1 MIPMRFGAAR
11 LLAFLVALLLLAA
24 VLPARADTPVSLF
37 LSFRGNVNFTG
48 TEEVLRT
55 KNNNDPCSLVRY
67 GTVIYANLTGIPS
80 GATILSAQL
89 YWAGSGN
96 TPDYTVNFDG
106 YDVTAPTKSSTTIN
120 RQYTSRAYANNTY
133 YNYFSGAADV
143 TNIVKKK
150 GNGYYS
156 FSNLRV
162 ENGSPWC
169 AVQGVVGGFALVVVY
184 SHPNEPFRMLNLYEG
199 FQDFQNTSLKID
211 LGDFNVPNPL
221 PSSVTGRIG
230 HITWEGDQTL
240 SQGGE
245 DLLFNGYE
253 MTDKYPNSSTWFN
266 PPGNQFNSASNVTGD
281 STSYGI
287 DFDIYTLKSP
297 VIQPG
302 QRTAT
307 TTYRSGQDLVI
318 LSAEIV
324 AMPYVANA
332 DLALAMVRNGDLTA
346 GTQSSYTL
354 TVTNGGI
361 DDETGPV
368 TVVDTLPAG
377 LRLDSAA
384 GTGWTCTNVKS
395 STKTVVTCTQDGP
408 VKAKAKMTP
417 IVIKVTPSAAG
428 NYTNSATVSGKTGD
442 DNSANNTATN
452 SATAASATVA
462 ASLVLTR
469 EACKV
474 NDIIDGEGS
483 ACHSFTGPVTAAS
496 TRTVIYITSFST
508 NAQGEKVA
516 SKLGT
521 ADYAL
526 PVEFKFTCAPGLFT
540 EIVYGNTKFACNSAN
555 FVTLNAMLKA
565 GEASAVVSD
574 GSALSFMYADVGRV
588 GMTMRYAGATNPA
601 VNFISRPSY
610 IGIEAVERV
619 SDGYADQQG
628 ISPNW
633 AKPDIGFAKAGEPF
647 TMRICARMVNGNCA
661 PSFGFEPE
669 AEDFEFKLDVFA
681 VNLSGTPRLPIV
693 SGTRNEDG
701 EKIVDVQK
709 IVSDAWLLEK
719 QPDSDTEFVRGTGGY
734 SNMYI
739 ATARWFEAG
748 MLGITPRLTNYLAT
762 GQVGTDGGGGAAA
775 ARMSAGTRVVGRFY
789 PDHFETSATSK
800 LDCLAPM
807 NCPVTPGAE
816 VEGAVYSTQPFEFGI
831 KAYGLPRDGA
841 PSPLSLYQNQ
851 IIDTLKPR
859 PLTLTASKTPSQA
872 EAPALGAF
880 TAPTGTQLTPPKAV
894 NDYPEQKG
902 LVAWTL
908 GPPYDP
914 AKRTVATWG
923 APTPVY
929 LRASM
934 KEFRGSKAGYT
945 EETITSQTPAG
956 APAGSKYEDGL
967 VVVAGRLYVDNVFG
981 SELLRLPV
989 PLAAQYWS
997 GSAWSP
1003 SRNDDNVVASAV
1015 KPLSCTKAF
1024 AKNGVSGACASI
1036 LQFVGSVGP
1045 VPLKGGKGIL
1055 SLPSAPRG
1063 TRGSVDFTV
1072 DSSEAPWLPS
1082 TQARATFGLYRSPLI
1097 YLREVY

>member
-1 MIPMRFGAAR
+1 MTTLRAGAAR
-11 LLAFLVALLLLAA
+11 LLAFLVALLMLAA

-55 KNNNDPCSLVRY
+55 KNNNDPCSLVKY

-80 GATILSAQL
+80 GATIVSAQL
-89 YWAGSGN
+89 YWAGSGS

-106 YDVTAPTKSSTTIN
+106 YDVTAPVKSNSSIN

-221 PSSVTGRIG
+221 PSNVTGRIG

-281 STSYGI
+281 ATSYGI
-287 DFDIYTLKSP
+287 DFDIYTLRSP

-332 DLALAMVRNGDLTA
+332 DLSLAMVRNGDLTA

-361 DDETGPV
+361 DDEMGPV

-377 LRLDSAA
+377 LKLDSAA
-384 GTGWTCTNVKS
+384 GTGWTCSSVKS

-408 VKAKAKMTP
+408 VKSKAKMTP

-428 NYTNSATVSGKTGD
+428 NYTNSATVTGKTGD
-442 DNSANNTATN
+442 DNTANNTATN
-452 SATAASATVA
+452 TATAASAAVS

-469 EACKV
+469 DACTV
-474 NDIIDGEGS
+474 GNVIDGEEPT
-483 ACHSFTGPVTAAS
+483 CHSFTGPVTAAS
-496 TRTVIYITSFST
+496 TTTVLYITSFST

-516 SKLGT
+516 SKLST
-521 ADYAL
+521 ADFAL
-526 PVEFKFTCAPGLFT
+526 PVEFKFGCAPGVTT
-540 EIVYGNTKFACNSAN
+540 EIVYGKTKFACNSAS
-555 FVTLNAMLKA
+555 FVTLNAVLKA
-565 GEASAVVSD
+565 GQASAVVSD
-574 GSALSFMYADVGRV
+574 GSALSFFYDDVGRLTV
-588 GMTMRYAGATNPA
+588 TLRYAGVANPA
-601 VNFISRPSY
+601 VGFISRPAY
-610 IGIEAVERV
+610 IGFDAIERA
-619 SDGYADQQG
+619 SDGYDDQQG
-628 ISPNW
+628 SSPNW
-633 AKPDIGFAKAGEPF
+633 SKPDIGFARSGEAF
-647 TMRICARMVNGNCA
+647 TMRICARMVNGYCA
-661 PSFGFEPE
+661 ASFGREPE
-669 AEDFEFKLDVFA
+669 ADEFEFKLDVFA
-681 VNLSGTPRLPIV
+681 VNLNGTPRLPITT
-693 SGTRNEDG
+693 GTQKEDV
-701 EKIVDVQK
+701 EKIANE
-709 IVSDAWLLEK
+709 AWQL
-719 QPDSDTEFVRGTGGY
+719 DDDFVRGTGTTG
-734 SNMYI
+734 NMYV
-739 ATARWFEAG
+739 AKARWFEAG
-748 MLGITPRLTNYLAT
+748 MLGITPRLTNYLGT
-762 GQVGTDGGGGAAA
+762 GQVGSTGGGGAAA

-789 PDHFETSATSK
+789 PDHFETSATFK
-800 LDCLAPM
+800 LDCLQPM

-831 KAYGLPRDGA
+831 KAYGMPRDGEA
-841 PSPLSLYQNQ
+841 TPLKLYQNQ

-859 PLTLTASKTPSQA
+859 PLTLTASKAPNLG
-872 EAPALGAF
+872 EAPAVGAF
-880 TAPTGTQLTPPKAV
+880 TAPTGTQLTPPTAV

-914 AKRTVATWG
+914 AKRTVAAWG

-934 KEFRGSKAGYT
+934 KEFRGTDAGYT
-945 EETITSQTPAG
+945 EETVTSRTPAA

-967 VVVAGRLYVDNVFG
+967 VVVAGRLYVGNVFG
-981 SELLRLPV
+981 SDLLRLPV

-997 GSAWSP
+997 GTAWSP

-1015 KPLSCTKAF
+1015 KPFSCTKAF
-1024 AKNGVSGACASI
+1024 AQNGVSGACASI

-1045 VPLKGGKGIL
+1045 VSLKDGKGTLI
-1055 SLPSAPRG
+1055 LPSAPRG
-1063 TRGSVDFTV
+1063 TRGSVDFTL
-1072 DSSEAPWLPS
+1072 DSSDAPWLPS
-1082 TQARATFGLYRSPLI
+1082 TRARATFGLYRSPLI